1 MRIKTK
7 ENMNMEILELRKY
20 NYELYS
26 KLKKLQYYIE
36 HHVVMDYNKRLN
48 KQVLKFDK
56 YVNPQVMIDILG
68 GQNEIKS

>member
-36 HHVVMDYNKRLN
+36 NHVVVDYNKRLN

-56 YVNPQVMIDILG
+56 YVNPEVMIDILG
-68 GQNEIKS
+68 GQKWN